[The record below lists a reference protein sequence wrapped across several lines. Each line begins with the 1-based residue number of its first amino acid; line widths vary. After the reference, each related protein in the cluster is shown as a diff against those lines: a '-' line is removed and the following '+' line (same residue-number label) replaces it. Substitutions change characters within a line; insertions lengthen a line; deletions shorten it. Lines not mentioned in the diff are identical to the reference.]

1 MAIKD
6 FKTALRAACH
16 ASILNCYH
24 RYNAK
29 GGCIVPL
36 QSGLQKYFPRACI
49 LAIYCDQPAAV
60 KCTLTGS
67 ACPVCFTCQPR
78 MSNPTAAGVLMRTDD
93 EMHKS
98 RALIRKYR
106 DRKQIPGAGARALK
120 LAKRNGVQ
128 LGALSPWS
136 NRDQAAAASTAW
148 VFGPDPVKD
157 NVYQCMPQVNLHG
170 FDEGLVQKMNFGAV
184 ETFVAHVA
192 AAHNMNRTAV
202 CIQPLLSH
210 FCYIFYFKCS
220 KMLQTI
226 HTKNILCIS
235 INTMYYPCN

>member
-1 MAIKD
+1 
-6 FKTALRAACH
+6 
-16 ASILNCYH
+16 
-24 RYNAK
+24 
-29 GGCIVPL
+29 
-36 QSGLQKYFPRACI
+36 
-49 LAIYCDQPAAV
+49 
-60 KCTLTGS
+60 
-67 ACPVCFTCQPR
+67 
-78 MSNPTAAGVLMRTDD
+78 MSNPTAAGVLLRTDD

-106 DRKQIPGAGARALK
+106 DRKQIPGASARGLK

-184 ETFVAHVA
+184 ETFVAHAA

-202 CIQPLLSH
+202 CIPPLLAIN
-210 FCYIFYFKCS
+210 CYIVYVKCS
-220 KMLQTI
+220 KML
-226 HTKNILCIS
+226 
-235 INTMYYPCN
+235 